1 MFPNHLT
8 WTLTCLLLSSAQ
20 TPTPTQLQLGAELV
34 LVPIPPAPGRPA
46 GRQTGRRA
54 GRPASQ
60 RSTFKPQFTLNI
72 KITFVSS
79 VIKCQKMI
87 TFNNFPSNLP
97 IHQTWKGFRSQLSKI
112 SINFNFKSFSH
123 LCPVRLMIIT
133 LAVTITK
140 LRPKAQHN

>member
-1 MFPNHLT
+1 MENKVYAKLRPNPNPNPT
-8 WTLTCLLLSSAQ
+8 TVGGWVGFSANSSS
-20 TPTPTQLQLGAELV
+20 T
-34 LVPIPPAPGRPA
+34 RPA
-46 GRQTGRRA
+46 GRQT

-79 VIKCQKMI
+79 VIKCQKML

-97 IHQTWKGFRSQLSKI
+97 IHQTWKGFRSQLSQI
-112 SINFNFKSFSH
+112 SINLNFKSFSH

-140 LRPKAQHN
+140 LRPKAQHNWTEISFYFT